1 MINNKKIL
9 PILIVFAIVN
19 ISLFIVMQLNQDI
32 VVKIKFLMSVNLM
45 LFVVSII
52 NYIRLLRLDLNNP
65 NAIFRSVMV
74 GAMIKM
80 IIFAGAAWAYAA
92 QKNAPVGIPTLLISM
107 GLYLIYNWIEVS
119 WSKIKK

>member
-1 MINNKKIL
+1 MIDKKKIL
-9 PILIVFAIVN
+9 PILIVFAIIN
-19 ISLFIVMQLNQDI
+19 ISLFIGMQFYQDI
-32 VVKIKFLMSVNLM
+32 VVKIKFLMAVNLM

-52 NYIRLLRLDLNNP
+52 NYIRLLRLNLNNP
-65 NAIFRSVMV
+65 NAVFRSVMV
-74 GAMIKM
+74 GTMIKM
-80 IIFAGAAWAYAA
+80 IIFAGAALAYAA

>member
-1 MINNKKIL
+1 
-9 PILIVFAIVN
+9 
-19 ISLFIVMQLNQDI
+19 MQFYQDI
-32 VVKIKFLMSVNLM
+32 VVKIKFLMAVNLM

-52 NYIRLLRLDLNNP
+52 NYIRLLRLNLNNP
-65 NAIFRSVMV
+65 NAVFRSVMV
-74 GAMIKM
+74 GTMIKM
-80 IIFAGAAWAYAA
+80 IIFAGAALAYAS